1 MSTFRVLMVCTANYC
16 RSPIAEQLLAAATR
30 ARFGAGNTWAIES
43 AGTDASVS
51 RELHEFSAQVL
62 EERGVFVPG
71 HRSRELSESMIGG
84 ADLILTA
91 ARQHRSAVVGM
102 APAAIGRT
110 FTMLQFAR
118 LAGAVEPIMAAR
130 SDELGRQLL
139 VEAKAARSRLQ
150 PVRPEEDDL
159 PDPMGRPLKAF
170 QVCAATLDSVVQ
182 TMLGP
187 LHIAAPAGPG

>member
-1 MSTFRVLMVCTANYC
+1 LSTFRVLMVCTANYC

-30 ARFGAGNTWAIES
+30 VRFGTGNAWAVES
-43 AGTDASVS
+43 AGTDAWVS
-51 RELHEFSAQVL
+51 RGIHEFSAQVL
-62 EERGVFVPG
+62 EERGVFVSG
-71 HRSRELSESMIGG
+71 HRSREISVSMIGD

-91 ARQHRSAVVGM
+91 SRQHRSAVVRL

-118 LAGAVEPIMAAR
+118 LAGAVEPIMAAH

-159 PDPMGRPLKAF
+159 PDPMGHPLQAF
-170 QVCAATLDSVVQ
+170 RVCAVTLDSVVQ
-182 TMLGP
+182 TMLRP
-187 LHIAAPAGPG
+187 LRIAAPAGPS